1 MTQAAIQLY
10 DTTLRDGAQGPRV
23 KFSPD
28 DQIKIVRE
36 LDALG
41 IHFIEGGWPAS
52 NPKAQE
58 LFVRCRDLELENASL
73 TAFGSTCHPKYAP
86 EDDPNLAALI
96 ETEAPI
102 TTIFSKSS
110 PLHATQVLRIT
121 LEKNIE
127 LIRQSVSFLAD
138 QGRRVFLD
146 AEHFFDAYKA
156 DSAYALA
163 TLEAGHAAGAEIV
176 ILCDTNGGC
185 LPWEIEEITKTV
197 ITHLPGAPIGIHT
210 HNDSGCGAANALA
223 GIRAGAVHVQGTIN
237 GYGERTGN
245 ANLIPII
252 AGLQLKMGLHVVTP
266 EQLARLTHL
275 SHLVAEFANLAP
287 NDADPYVGRDA
298 FTHKAGI
305 HANAVTKV
313 KESYEHIDPSLVGNR
328 TTISVSEMAGRSNLQ
343 RKAAEFGI
351 KLDREGGD
359 AKAVLARIKDL
370 ESEGYEFEAADASL
384 KLLIMKTL
392 GRYESRFELLDYRV
406 SVATVDGQGELSEGT
421 VKVKLPD
428 GSLQHTVAEGHGP
441 VDALNQ
447 ALRKALMPT
456 YPALQALHL
465 EDYKVRIL
473 DAKAATAATTRVLI
487 TSSDEDQSWDTIGVS
502 ENIITASCQALLD
515 SIEYKLMIAHE
526 G

>member
-1 MTQAAIQLY
+1 MNNTAIQLY

-28 DQIKIVRE
+28 DQVKIVRE
-36 LDALG
+36 LDAIG
-41 IHFIEGGWPAS
+41 INYIEGGWPAS
-52 NPKAQE
+52 NPKAQD
-58 LFVRCRDLELENASL
+58 LFVRCRDLELANAKL
-73 TAFGSTCHPKYAP
+73 AAFGSTCHPKYAP
-86 EDDPNLAALI
+86 EEDPNLKALI
-96 ETEAPI
+96 ETQAPI

-110 PLHATQVLRIT
+110 PLHATQVLRVS
-121 LEKNIE
+121 LEQNLE
-127 LIRQSVSFLAD
+127 LIRHSVAFLTR

-163 TLEAGHAAGAEIV
+163 TLEAGHAAGAEIL

-185 LPWEIEEITKTV
+185 LPWEIEEITRAT
-197 ITHLPGAPIGIHT
+197 IAHLPKAPIGIHT
-210 HNDSGCGAANALA
+210 HNDSGCGAANTLA
-223 GIRAGAVHVQGTIN
+223 AVRAGAVHVQGTIN

-252 AGLQLKMGLHVVTP
+252 AGLQLKMDRPVMTP
-266 EQLARLTHL
+266 GQLAQLSHL

-287 NDADPYVGRDA
+287 NDSDPYVGRDA

-313 KESYEHIDPSLVGNR
+313 KESYEHINPELVGNH

-343 RKAAEFGI
+343 RKAGEFGI
-351 KLDREGGD
+351 ELDREGGQ
-359 AKAVLARIKDL
+359 AKAVLARIKEL

-384 KLLIMKTL
+384 HLLIMKTL
-392 GRYESRFELLDYRV
+392 GRFTPRFELTDYRV
-406 SVATVDGQGELSEGT
+406 SVAAAEGSGELSEAT
-421 VKVKLPD
+421 VKVNLP
-428 GSLQHTVAEGHGP
+428 GGALQHTVSEGHGP

-447 ALRKALMPT
+447 ALRKALTTT
-456 YPALQALHL
+456 YPQLEDLHL

-473 DAKAATAATTRVLI
+473 NAKAATAATTRVLI
-487 TSSDEDQSWDTIGVS
+487 TSSDADQSWDTIGVS
-502 ENIITASCQALLD
+502 ENIITASCRALLD
-515 SIEYKLMIAHE
+515 SIEYKLMLTQS
-526 G
+526 